1 MTQTEQK
8 KRAKQFAARWQGRGY
23 EKGETQ
29 KFWIDLLTSV
39 LGVEN
44 CMDFIFFEEQVK
56 EKIENKT
63 ITNFIDAYIPST
75 RVMIEQKGSHKDLR
89 EPIKQSDGVSLT
101 PFQQAKKYVAEL
113 PLSQHPK
120 WIVTCNFSEFLVYDM
135 ENPNGEPER
144 ILLADLERDFYRLEF
159 LVNRKSE
166 NIRREEQVSL
176 DAGKLVGKLYDAL
189 FKEYIAPDADSLRSL
204 NILCVRIVFCLYAE
218 DAGLFASKTAFEDY
232 IQSFRPENLRKALI
246 DLFKGLDTKLDA
258 RDKYDTALAPFPYVN
273 GGLFAAEDI
282 EIPNFTPEIVDVIV
296 EHCAPFN
303 WSEISPTIFG
313 AVFESTLNPETR
325 RTGGMHYTSIENIHK
340 VIDPLFMNSLT
351 AEFEEMMHIA
361 QAKTREQKLFDFQ
374 KKLGSLQFLDPACGS
389 GNFLTETYLSL
400 RRLEN
405 RCIAARFSG
414 QALMGDFENPI
425 CVKIDNF
432 YGIEIND
439 FAVTVAKTALWI
451 AESQMIAETERLISQ
466 TIDFLPLKTSANI
479 VEGNA
484 LRMNWATLTAQT
496 GTDYALPETLFFGE
510 IDRTGEH
517 RYDFIMGNPPFVGY
531 SYQSKA
537 QKDDL
542 RSISADIANNIDYVA
557 GWYFKAAAMM
567 KETDIKAAFVSTNS
581 ITQGEQVA
589 ALWKPLFAQYEIRID
604 FAWRTFRWNSEST
617 EKAHVHCVIVGF
629 SHKDSAYEQKFIFD
643 SDGKKTPAQNINGYL
658 LDAPDIFI
666 EKRAEPLCDVPS
678 MLRGSA
684 PVDDGNLLMTIDEK
698 AEYVKKEPQGE
709 KFLRPFMMGKDFID
723 RKPRWCFWLVDA
735 SPADLKKC
743 PRLMKR
749 MANIRDFRLKSTKH
763 ATQQLA
769 DSPTLFG
776 EIRPCTSKYIA
787 IPIVS
792 SERRWY
798 IPIDYLTPDIIAG
811 NKLFQMP
818 NASFYHFGVL
828 TSSVHMAWMRAVC
841 GRLKSDYSYS
851 NTIVYNNFPWCT
863 PTDEQKAA
871 IEQTAQGILDARSR
885 FPDSSLADLYDEA
898 AMPPALRKAHRAND
912 KAVLAA
918 YNFPADITESACVA
932 ELFERYRAMTAG
944 EGT

>member
-1 MTQTEQK
+1 
-8 KRAKQFAARWQGRGY
+8 
-23 EKGETQ
+23 
-29 KFWIDLLTSV
+29 
-39 LGVEN
+39 
-44 CMDFIFFEEQVK
+44 MD
-56 EKIENKT
+56 
-63 ITNFIDAYIPST
+63 
-75 RVMIEQKGSHKDLR
+75 R
-89 EPIKQSDGVSLT
+89 
-101 PFQQAKKYVAEL
+101 
-113 PLSQHPK
+113 
-120 WIVTCNFSEFLVYDM
+120 
-135 ENPNGEPER
+135 
-144 ILLADLERDFYRLEF
+144 
-159 LVNRKSE
+159 
-166 NIRREEQVSL
+166 
-176 DAGKLVGKLYDAL
+176 
-189 FKEYIAPDADSLRSL
+189 
-204 NILCVRIVFCLYAE
+204 
-218 DAGLFASKTAFEDY
+218 
-232 IQSFRPENLRKALI
+232 
-246 DLFKGLDTKLDA
+246 
-258 RDKYDTALAPFPYVN
+258 
-273 GGLFAAEDI
+273 
-282 EIPNFTPEIVDVIV
+282 
-296 EHCAPFN
+296 
-303 WSEISPTIFG
+303 
-313 AVFESTLNPETR
+313 
-325 RTGGMHYTSIENIHK
+325 
-340 VIDPLFMNSLT
+340 LT
-351 AEFEEMMHIA
+351 AEFEEIMHIA
-361 QAKTREQKLFDFQ
+361 QAKTREQKLLDFQ
-374 KKLGSLQFLDPACGS
+374 KKLGALQFLDPACGS

-451 AESQMIAETERLISQ
+451 AESQMITETERLISQ

-496 GTDYALPETLFFGE
+496 GADYALPETLFFGE
-510 IDRTGEH
+510 IDRTGDC
-517 RYDFIMGNPPFVGY
+517 RYDYIMGNPPFVGY

-567 KETDIKAAFVSTNS
+567 KDTDIKAAFVSTNS

-629 SHKDSAYEQKFIFD
+629 SHKDSAETQKLIFD
-643 SDGKKTPAQNINGYL
+643 KEKKTPAQNINGYL
-658 LDAPDIFI
+658 LDAADIFI
-666 EKRAEPLCDVPS
+666 ERQAKPLCDVPE
-678 MLRGSA
+678 MIFGNKPLEN
-684 PVDDGNLLMTIDEK
+684 GNLIMTIEEK

-709 KFLRPFMMGKDFID
+709 KFLRQFLAAKDFID

-735 SPADLKKC
+735 SPADLKAC

-749 MANIRDFRLKSTKH
+749 IAQVREFRLQSTKA
-763 ATQQLA
+763 ATQKLA
-769 DSPTLFG
+769 DYPTLFA
-776 EIRPCTSKYIA
+776 EIRECTSEYIA
-787 IPIVS
+787 VPGVS
-792 SERRWY
+792 SEQRRY
-798 IPIDYLTPDIIAG
+798 IPLDYLKPNVIPSNA
-811 NKLFQMP
+811 LFFLP

-828 TSSVHMAWMRAVC
+828 TSNVHMAWMRAVC
-841 GRLKSDYSYS
+841 GRLEMRYRYS

-863 PTDEQKAA
+863 PTDAQKAA

-918 YNFPADITESACVA
+918 YNLPADITESACVA
-932 ELFERYRAMTAG
+932 ELFARYRAMTAG
-944 EGT
+944 EGE

>member
-1 MTQTEQK
+1 
-8 KRAKQFAARWQGRGY
+8 
-23 EKGETQ
+23 
-29 KFWIDLLTSV
+29 
-39 LGVEN
+39 
-44 CMDFIFFEEQVK
+44 
-56 EKIENKT
+56 
-63 ITNFIDAYIPST
+63 
-75 RVMIEQKGSHKDLR
+75 
-89 EPIKQSDGVSLT
+89 
-101 PFQQAKKYVAEL
+101 
-113 PLSQHPK
+113 
-120 WIVTCNFSEFLVYDM
+120 
-135 ENPNGEPER
+135 
-144 ILLADLERDFYRLEF
+144 
-159 LVNRKSE
+159 
-166 NIRREEQVSL
+166 
-176 DAGKLVGKLYDAL
+176 
-189 FKEYIAPDADSLRSL
+189 
-204 NILCVRIVFCLYAE
+204 
-218 DAGLFASKTAFEDY
+218 
-232 IQSFRPENLRKALI
+232 
-246 DLFKGLDTKLDA
+246 
-258 RDKYDTALAPFPYVN
+258 
-273 GGLFAAEDI
+273 
-282 EIPNFTPEIVDVIV
+282 
-296 EHCAPFN
+296 
-303 WSEISPTIFG
+303 
-313 AVFESTLNPETR
+313 
-325 RTGGMHYTSIENIHK
+325 MHYTSIENIHK
-340 VIDPLFMNSLT
+340 VIDPLFMDRLT
-351 AEFEEMMHIA
+351 AEFEEIMHIA
-361 QAKTREQKLFDFQ
+361 QAKTREQKLLDFQ
-374 KKLGSLQFLDPACGS
+374 KKLGTLQFLDPACGS

-496 GTDYALPETLFFGE
+496 GADYALPETLFFGK

-517 RYDFIMGNPPFVGY
+517 RYDYIMGNPPFVGY

-567 KETDIKAAFVSTNS
+567 KGTDIKAAFVSTNS

-629 SHKDSAYEQKFIFD
+629 SHKDSAETQKLIFD
-643 SDGKKTPAQNINGYL
+643 KEKKTAAQNINGYI
-658 LDAPDIFI
+658 LDAPSIFI
-666 EKRAEPLCDVPS
+666 EQRTNPLCDVPS
-678 MLRGSA
+678 MIRGSD
-684 PVDDGNLLMTIDEK
+684 PVDGGNLLMTIEEK
-698 AEYVKKEPQGE
+698 MEYVKKEPQGE

-723 RKPRWCFWLVDA
+723 RKPRWCFWLVDV
-735 SPADLKKC
+735 SPADLKAC

-749 MANIRDFRLKSTKH
+749 IAQVREFRLQSVKA
-763 ATQQLA
+763 ATQKLA
-769 DSPTLFG
+769 DYPTLFA
-776 EIRPCTSKYIA
+776 EIRECTSEYIA
-787 IPIVS
+787 IPKVS
-792 SERRWY
+792 SERRRY
-798 IPIDYLTPDIIAG
+798 IPIDYLNPNVVAG
-811 NKLFQMP
+811 DKVFQMP
-818 NASFYHFGVL
+818 NASLYHFGVL
-828 TSSVHMAWMRAVC
+828 TSNVHMAWMRAVC

-863 PTDEQKAA
+863 PTDAQKAA
-871 IEQTAQGILDARSR
+871 IEQTAHGILDARSL

-918 YNFPADITESACVA
+918 YNLPADITESACVA
-932 ELFERYRAMTAG
+932 ELFARYRKMTAG

>member
-1 MTQTEQK
+1 M
-8 KRAKQFAARWQGRGY
+8 
-23 EKGETQ
+23 
-29 KFWIDLLTSV
+29 
-39 LGVEN
+39 
-44 CMDFIFFEEQVK
+44 
-56 EKIENKT
+56 
-63 ITNFIDAYIPST
+63 
-75 RVMIEQKGSHKDLR
+75 
-89 EPIKQSDGVSLT
+89 
-101 PFQQAKKYVAEL
+101 
-113 PLSQHPK
+113 
-120 WIVTCNFSEFLVYDM
+120 
-135 ENPNGEPER
+135 
-144 ILLADLERDFYRLEF
+144 
-159 LVNRKSE
+159 
-166 NIRREEQVSL
+166 
-176 DAGKLVGKLYDAL
+176 
-189 FKEYIAPDADSLRSL
+189 
-204 NILCVRIVFCLYAE
+204 
-218 DAGLFASKTAFEDY
+218 
-232 IQSFRPENLRKALI
+232 
-246 DLFKGLDTKLDA
+246 
-258 RDKYDTALAPFPYVN
+258 PFPYVN

-282 EIPNFTPEIVDVIV
+282 EIPNFTPEIVAVIV

-340 VIDPLFMNSLT
+340 VIDPLFMDSLT
-351 AEFEEMMHIA
+351 AEFEEIMNIA
-361 QAKTREQKLFDFQ
+361 QAKTREQKLLDFQ

-484 LRMNWATLTAQT
+484 LRMNWTTLTAQT
-496 GTDYALPETLFFGE
+496 GADYALPETLFFGE
-510 IDRTGEH
+510 IDRTGDR
-517 RYDFIMGNPPFVGY
+517 RYDYIMGNPPFVGY

-567 KETDIKAAFVSTNS
+567 KGTDIKAAFVSTNS

-629 SHKDSAYEQKFIFD
+629 SHKTSTYEQKFIFD

-749 MANIRDFRLKSTKH
+749 MANIRDFRLKSTKY

-818 NASFYHFGVL
+818 NALLYHFGVL
-828 TSSVHMAWMRAVC
+828 TSNVHMAWMRAVC

-863 PTDEQKAA
+863 PTDAQKAA

-918 YNFPADITESACVA
+918 YNLPADITESACVA
-932 ELFERYRAMTAG
+932 ELFERYRKMMAG

>member
-1 MTQTEQK
+1 
-8 KRAKQFAARWQGRGY
+8 
-23 EKGETQ
+23 
-29 KFWIDLLTSV
+29 
-39 LGVEN
+39 
-44 CMDFIFFEEQVK
+44 MD
-56 EKIENKT
+56 
-63 ITNFIDAYIPST
+63 
-75 RVMIEQKGSHKDLR
+75 
-89 EPIKQSDGVSLT
+89 
-101 PFQQAKKYVAEL
+101 
-113 PLSQHPK
+113 
-120 WIVTCNFSEFLVYDM
+120 
-135 ENPNGEPER
+135 
-144 ILLADLERDFYRLEF
+144 
-159 LVNRKSE
+159 
-166 NIRREEQVSL
+166 
-176 DAGKLVGKLYDAL
+176 
-189 FKEYIAPDADSLRSL
+189 
-204 NILCVRIVFCLYAE
+204 
-218 DAGLFASKTAFEDY
+218 
-232 IQSFRPENLRKALI
+232 
-246 DLFKGLDTKLDA
+246 
-258 RDKYDTALAPFPYVN
+258 
-273 GGLFAAEDI
+273 
-282 EIPNFTPEIVDVIV
+282 
-296 EHCAPFN
+296 
-303 WSEISPTIFG
+303 
-313 AVFESTLNPETR
+313 
-325 RTGGMHYTSIENIHK
+325 
-340 VIDPLFMNSLT
+340 SLT
-351 AEFEEMMHIA
+351 AEFEEIMHIA
-361 QAKTREQKLFDFQ
+361 QAKTREQKLLDFQ
-374 KKLGSLQFLDPACGS
+374 KKLGALQFLDPACGS

-451 AESQMIAETERLISQ
+451 AESQMITETERLISQ

-496 GTDYALPETLFFGE
+496 GADYALPETLFFGE
-510 IDRTGEH
+510 IDRTGDC
-517 RYDFIMGNPPFVGY
+517 RYDYIMGNPPFVGY

-567 KETDIKAAFVSTNS
+567 KDTDIKAAFVSTNS

-629 SHKDSAYEQKFIFD
+629 SHKDSAETQKLIFD
-643 SDGKKTPAQNINGYL
+643 KEKKTAAQNINGYL
-658 LDAPDIFI
+658 LDAADIFI
-666 EKRAEPLCDVPS
+666 ERQAKPLCDVPE
-678 MLRGSA
+678 MIFGNKPLEN
-684 PVDDGNLLMTIDEK
+684 GNLIMTIEEK

-709 KFLRPFMMGKDFID
+709 KFLRQFLAAKDFID

-735 SPADLKKC
+735 SPADLKAC

-749 MANIRDFRLKSTKH
+749 IAQVREFRLQSTKA
-763 ATQQLA
+763 ATQKLA
-769 DSPTLFG
+769 DYPTLFA
-776 EIRPCTSKYIA
+776 EIRECTSEYIA
-787 IPIVS
+787 VPGVS
-792 SERRWY
+792 SEQRRY
-798 IPIDYLTPDIIAG
+798 IPLDYLKPNVIPSNA
-811 NKLFQMP
+811 LFFLP

-828 TSSVHMAWMRAVC
+828 TSNVHMAWMRAVC
-841 GRLKSDYSYS
+841 GRLEMRYRYS

-863 PTDEQKAA
+863 PTDAQKAA

-918 YNFPADITESACVA
+918 YNLPADITESACVA
-932 ELFERYRAMTAG
+932 ELFARYRAMTAG
-944 EGT
+944 EGE

>member
-1 MTQTEQK
+1 M
-8 KRAKQFAARWQGRGY
+8 RAVY
-23 EKGETQ
+23 
-29 KFWIDLLTSV
+29 
-39 LGVEN
+39 
-44 CMDFIFFEEQVK
+44 
-56 EKIENKT
+56 
-63 ITNFIDAYIPST
+63 PS
-75 RVMIEQKGSHKDLR
+75 
-89 EPIKQSDGVSLT
+89 
-101 PFQQAKKYVAEL
+101 A
-113 PLSQHPK
+113 
-120 WIVTCNFSEFLVYDM
+120 
-135 ENPNGEPER
+135 
-144 ILLADLERDFYRLEF
+144 
-159 LVNRKSE
+159 
-166 NIRREEQVSL
+166 
-176 DAGKLVGKLYDAL
+176 
-189 FKEYIAPDADSLRSL
+189 
-204 NILCVRIVFCLYAE
+204 
-218 DAGLFASKTAFEDY
+218 
-232 IQSFRPENLRKALI
+232 
-246 DLFKGLDTKLDA
+246 
-258 RDKYDTALAPFPYVN
+258 
-273 GGLFAAEDI
+273 
-282 EIPNFTPEIVDVIV
+282 
-296 EHCAPFN
+296 
-303 WSEISPTIFG
+303 
-313 AVFESTLNPETR
+313 
-325 RTGGMHYTSIENIHK
+325 MHYTSIENIHK
-340 VIDPLFMNSLT
+340 VIDPLFMDRLT
-351 AEFEEMMHIA
+351 AEFEEIMYIA
-361 QAKTREQKLFDFQ
+361 QAKTREQKLLDFQ

-496 GTDYALPETLFFGE
+496 GADYALPETLFFGK

-517 RYDFIMGNPPFVGY
+517 RYDYIMGNPPFVGY

-567 KETDIKAAFVSTNS
+567 KGTDIKAAFVSTNS

-658 LDAPDIFI
+658 LDAADIFI
-666 EKRAEPLCDVPS
+666 ERQAKPLCDVPE
-678 MLRGSA
+678 MIFGNK
-684 PVDDGNLLMTIDEK
+684 PVENGNLIMTIEEK
-698 AEYVKKEPQGE
+698 SEYVKKEPQGE

-723 RKPRWCFWLVDA
+723 RKPRWCFWLVDV
-735 SPADLKKC
+735 SPADLKAC

-749 MANIRDFRLKSTKH
+749 IAQVREFRLQSVKA
-763 ATQQLA
+763 ATQKLA
-769 DSPTLFG
+769 DYPTLFA
-776 EIRPCTSKYIA
+776 EIRECTSEYIA
-787 IPIVS
+787 IPKVS
-792 SERRWY
+792 SERRRY
-798 IPIDYLTPDIIAG
+798 IPIDYLKPDVVAG
-811 NKLFQMP
+811 DKVFQMP
-818 NASFYHFGVL
+818 NASLYHFGVL
-828 TSSVHMAWMRAVC
+828 TSNVHMAWMRAVC

-863 PTDEQKAA
+863 PTDAQKAA
-871 IEQTAQGILDARSR
+871 IEQTAHGILDARSL

-918 YNFPADITESACVA
+918 YNLPADITESACVA
-932 ELFERYRAMTAG
+932 ELFARYRKMTAG

>member
-1 MTQTEQK
+1 
-8 KRAKQFAARWQGRGY
+8 
-23 EKGETQ
+23 
-29 KFWIDLLTSV
+29 
-39 LGVEN
+39 
-44 CMDFIFFEEQVK
+44 
-56 EKIENKT
+56 
-63 ITNFIDAYIPST
+63 
-75 RVMIEQKGSHKDLR
+75 
-89 EPIKQSDGVSLT
+89 
-101 PFQQAKKYVAEL
+101 
-113 PLSQHPK
+113 
-120 WIVTCNFSEFLVYDM
+120 
-135 ENPNGEPER
+135 
-144 ILLADLERDFYRLEF
+144 
-159 LVNRKSE
+159 
-166 NIRREEQVSL
+166 
-176 DAGKLVGKLYDAL
+176 
-189 FKEYIAPDADSLRSL
+189 
-204 NILCVRIVFCLYAE
+204 
-218 DAGLFASKTAFEDY
+218 
-232 IQSFRPENLRKALI
+232 
-246 DLFKGLDTKLDA
+246 
-258 RDKYDTALAPFPYVN
+258 
-273 GGLFAAEDI
+273 
-282 EIPNFTPEIVDVIV
+282 
-296 EHCAPFN
+296 
-303 WSEISPTIFG
+303 
-313 AVFESTLNPETR
+313 
-325 RTGGMHYTSIENIHK
+325 
-340 VIDPLFMNSLT
+340 
-351 AEFEEMMHIA
+351 
-361 QAKTREQKLFDFQ
+361 
-374 KKLGSLQFLDPACGS
+374 
-389 GNFLTETYLSL
+389 
-400 RRLEN
+400 
-405 RCIAARFSG
+405 
-414 QALMGDFENPI
+414 MGDFENPI

-496 GTDYALPETLFFGE
+496 GADYALPETLFFGE
-510 IDRTGEH
+510 IDRTGER
-517 RYDFIMGNPPFVGY
+517 RYDYIMGNPPFVGY
-531 SYQSKA
+531 SYQSKT

-567 KETDIKAAFVSTNS
+567 KGTDIKAAFVSTNS

-589 ALWKPLFAQYEIRID
+589 ALWKPLFEQYEIRID

-769 DSPTLFG
+769 DSPTLFA
-776 EIRPCTSKYIA
+776 EIRECTSEYIA
-787 IPIVS
+787 VPGVS
-792 SERRWY
+792 SEQRRY
-798 IPIDYLTPDIIAG
+798 IPLDYLKPNVIPSNA
-811 NKLFQMP
+811 LFFFLP
-818 NASFYHFGVL
+818 NASLYHFGVL
-828 TSSVHMAWMRAVC
+828 TSNVHMAWMRAVC
-841 GRLKSDYSYS
+841 GRLEMRYRYS
-851 NTIVYNNFPWCT
+851 NTIVYNNFPRCT
-863 PTDEQKAA
+863 PTDAQKAA
-871 IEQTAQGILDARSR
+871 IEQTAQDILDARSR

-918 YNFPADITESACVA
+918 YNLPADITESACVA
-932 ELFERYRAMTAG
+932 ELFERYRKIK
-944 EGT
+944 EE

>member
-1 MTQTEQK
+1 
-8 KRAKQFAARWQGRGY
+8 
-23 EKGETQ
+23 
-29 KFWIDLLTSV
+29 
-39 LGVEN
+39 
-44 CMDFIFFEEQVK
+44 MD
-56 EKIENKT
+56 
-63 ITNFIDAYIPST
+63 
-75 RVMIEQKGSHKDLR
+75 R
-89 EPIKQSDGVSLT
+89 
-101 PFQQAKKYVAEL
+101 
-113 PLSQHPK
+113 
-120 WIVTCNFSEFLVYDM
+120 
-135 ENPNGEPER
+135 
-144 ILLADLERDFYRLEF
+144 
-159 LVNRKSE
+159 
-166 NIRREEQVSL
+166 
-176 DAGKLVGKLYDAL
+176 
-189 FKEYIAPDADSLRSL
+189 
-204 NILCVRIVFCLYAE
+204 
-218 DAGLFASKTAFEDY
+218 
-232 IQSFRPENLRKALI
+232 
-246 DLFKGLDTKLDA
+246 
-258 RDKYDTALAPFPYVN
+258 
-273 GGLFAAEDI
+273 
-282 EIPNFTPEIVDVIV
+282 
-296 EHCAPFN
+296 
-303 WSEISPTIFG
+303 
-313 AVFESTLNPETR
+313 
-325 RTGGMHYTSIENIHK
+325 
-340 VIDPLFMNSLT
+340 LT
-351 AEFEEMMHIA
+351 AEFEEIMHIA
-361 QAKTREQKLFDFQ
+361 QAKTREQKLLDFQ

-466 TIDFLPLKTSANI
+466 SIDFLPLKTSANI

-484 LRMNWATLTAQT
+484 LRMNWATLTAQNDA
-496 GTDYALPETLFFGE
+496 DYALPETLFFGE
-510 IDRTGEH
+510 IDRTGER
-517 RYDFIMGNPPFVGY
+517 RYDYIMGNPPFVGY
-531 SYQSKA
+531 SYQSKT

-567 KETDIKAAFVSTNS
+567 KGTDIKAAFVSTNS

-666 EKRAEPLCDVPS
+666 EKRAEPLCDVPL

-684 PVDDGNLLMTIDEK
+684 PVDDGNLLMTIEEK

-749 MANIRDFRLKSTKH
+749 MVNIRDFRLKSTKH

-818 NASFYHFGVL
+818 NASLYHFGVL
-828 TSSVHMAWMRAVC
+828 TSNVHMAWMRAVC

-863 PTDEQKAA
+863 PTDAQKAA

-885 FPDSSLADLYDEA
+885 FPGSSLAALYDEA

-918 YNFPADITESACVA
+918 YNLPADITESACVA

-944 EGT
+944 EGE

>member
-1 MTQTEQK
+1 
-8 KRAKQFAARWQGRGY
+8 
-23 EKGETQ
+23 
-29 KFWIDLLTSV
+29 
-39 LGVEN
+39 
-44 CMDFIFFEEQVK
+44 
-56 EKIENKT
+56 
-63 ITNFIDAYIPST
+63 
-75 RVMIEQKGSHKDLR
+75 
-89 EPIKQSDGVSLT
+89 
-101 PFQQAKKYVAEL
+101 
-113 PLSQHPK
+113 
-120 WIVTCNFSEFLVYDM
+120 
-135 ENPNGEPER
+135 
-144 ILLADLERDFYRLEF
+144 
-159 LVNRKSE
+159 
-166 NIRREEQVSL
+166 
-176 DAGKLVGKLYDAL
+176 
-189 FKEYIAPDADSLRSL
+189 
-204 NILCVRIVFCLYAE
+204 
-218 DAGLFASKTAFEDY
+218 
-232 IQSFRPENLRKALI
+232 
-246 DLFKGLDTKLDA
+246 
-258 RDKYDTALAPFPYVN
+258 
-273 GGLFAAEDI
+273 
-282 EIPNFTPEIVDVIV
+282 
-296 EHCAPFN
+296 
-303 WSEISPTIFG
+303 
-313 AVFESTLNPETR
+313 
-325 RTGGMHYTSIENIHK
+325 
-340 VIDPLFMNSLT
+340 MNSLT

-466 TIDFLPLKTSANI
+466 TIDFLPLKTGANI

-496 GTDYALPETLFFGE
+496 GADYALPETLFFGE

-787 IPIVS
+787 SPIVS

-898 AMPPALRKAHRAND
+898 AMPPALRRAHRAND

>member
-1 MTQTEQK
+1 
-8 KRAKQFAARWQGRGY
+8 
-23 EKGETQ
+23 
-29 KFWIDLLTSV
+29 
-39 LGVEN
+39 
-44 CMDFIFFEEQVK
+44 
-56 EKIENKT
+56 
-63 ITNFIDAYIPST
+63 
-75 RVMIEQKGSHKDLR
+75 
-89 EPIKQSDGVSLT
+89 
-101 PFQQAKKYVAEL
+101 
-113 PLSQHPK
+113 
-120 WIVTCNFSEFLVYDM
+120 
-135 ENPNGEPER
+135 
-144 ILLADLERDFYRLEF
+144 
-159 LVNRKSE
+159 
-166 NIRREEQVSL
+166 
-176 DAGKLVGKLYDAL
+176 
-189 FKEYIAPDADSLRSL
+189 
-204 NILCVRIVFCLYAE
+204 
-218 DAGLFASKTAFEDY
+218 
-232 IQSFRPENLRKALI
+232 
-246 DLFKGLDTKLDA
+246 
-258 RDKYDTALAPFPYVN
+258 
-273 GGLFAAEDI
+273 
-282 EIPNFTPEIVDVIV
+282 
-296 EHCAPFN
+296 
-303 WSEISPTIFG
+303 
-313 AVFESTLNPETR
+313 
-325 RTGGMHYTSIENIHK
+325 
-340 VIDPLFMNSLT
+340 MNSLT
-351 AEFEEMMHIA
+351 AEFEEIMHIA
-361 QAKTREQKLFDFQ
+361 QAKMREQKLLDFQ
-374 KKLGSLQFLDPACGS
+374 KKLGALQFLDPACGS

-496 GTDYALPETLFFGE
+496 GADYALPETLFFGE
-510 IDRTGEH
+510 IDRTGER
-517 RYDFIMGNPPFVGY
+517 RYDYIMGNPPFVGY
-531 SYQSKA
+531 SYQSKT

-567 KETDIKAAFVSTNS
+567 KGTDIKAAFVSTNS

-658 LDAPDIFI
+658 LDAADIFI
-666 EKRAEPLCDVPS
+666 ERQAKPLCDVPE
-678 MLRGSA
+678 MIFGNK
-684 PVDDGNLLMTIDEK
+684 PVENGNLIMTIEEK

-709 KFLRPFMMGKDFID
+709 KFLRQFLAAKDFID

-735 SPADLKKC
+735 SPADLKAC
-743 PRLMKR
+743 PSLMKR
-749 MANIRDFRLKSTKH
+749 IAQVREFRLQSTKA
-763 ATQQLA
+763 ATQKLA
-769 DSPTLFG
+769 DYPTLFA
-776 EIRPCTSKYIA
+776 EIRECTSEYIA
-787 IPIVS
+787 VPGVS
-792 SERRWY
+792 SEQRRY
-798 IPIDYLTPDIIAG
+798 IPLDYLKPNVIPSNA
-811 NKLFQMP
+811 LFFLP
-818 NASFYHFGVL
+818 NASLYHFGVL
-828 TSSVHMAWMRAVC
+828 TSNIHMAWMRAVC
-841 GRLKSDYSYS
+841 GRLEMRYRYS

-863 PTDEQKAA
+863 PTDAQKAA
-871 IEQTAQGILDARSR
+871 IEQTAQDILDARSR

-918 YNFPADITESACVA
+918 YNLPADITESACVA

-944 EGT
+944 EGK

>member
-1 MTQTEQK
+1 MC
-8 KRAKQFAARWQGRGY
+8 AVY
-23 EKGETQ
+23 
-29 KFWIDLLTSV
+29 
-39 LGVEN
+39 
-44 CMDFIFFEEQVK
+44 
-56 EKIENKT
+56 
-63 ITNFIDAYIPST
+63 PS
-75 RVMIEQKGSHKDLR
+75 
-89 EPIKQSDGVSLT
+89 
-101 PFQQAKKYVAEL
+101 A
-113 PLSQHPK
+113 
-120 WIVTCNFSEFLVYDM
+120 
-135 ENPNGEPER
+135 
-144 ILLADLERDFYRLEF
+144 
-159 LVNRKSE
+159 
-166 NIRREEQVSL
+166 
-176 DAGKLVGKLYDAL
+176 
-189 FKEYIAPDADSLRSL
+189 
-204 NILCVRIVFCLYAE
+204 
-218 DAGLFASKTAFEDY
+218 
-232 IQSFRPENLRKALI
+232 
-246 DLFKGLDTKLDA
+246 
-258 RDKYDTALAPFPYVN
+258 
-273 GGLFAAEDI
+273 
-282 EIPNFTPEIVDVIV
+282 
-296 EHCAPFN
+296 
-303 WSEISPTIFG
+303 
-313 AVFESTLNPETR
+313 
-325 RTGGMHYTSIENIHK
+325 MHYTSIENIHK

-351 AEFEEMMHIA
+351 AEFEEIMHIA
-361 QAKTREQKLFDFQ
+361 QAKTREQKLLDFQ
-374 KKLGSLQFLDPACGS
+374 KKLGALQFLDPACGS

-496 GTDYALPETLFFGE
+496 GADYALPETLFFGE
-510 IDRTGEH
+510 IDLTGER
-517 RYDFIMGNPPFVGY
+517 RYDYIMGNPPFVGY

-567 KETDIKAAFVSTNS
+567 KGTDIKAAFVSTNS

-629 SHKDSAYEQKFIFD
+629 SHKDSAETQKLIFD
-643 SDGKKTPAQNINGYL
+643 KEKKTAAQNINGYL

-818 NASFYHFGVL
+818 NASLYHFGVL
-828 TSSVHMAWMRAVC
+828 TSNVHMAWMRAVC

-863 PTDEQKAA
+863 PTDAQKAA

-918 YNFPADITESACVA
+918 YNLPADITESACVA
-932 ELFERYRAMTAG
+932 ELFERYRTMTAG

>member
-44 CMDFIFFEEQVK
+44 CTDFIFFEEQVK

-63 ITNFIDAYIPST
+63 ITNFIDAYIPET
-75 RVMIEQKGSHKDLR
+75 RVMIEQKSSHKDLL
-89 EPIKQSDGVSLT
+89 EPIKQSDGILLT
-101 PFQQAKKYVAEL
+101 PFQQARKYVSEL

-189 FKEYIAPDADSLRSL
+189 FKEYIAPDANSLRSL

-246 DLFKGLDTKLDA
+246 DLFKGLDTKIDA

-273 GGLFAAEDI
+273 GGLFGAEDI
-282 EIPNFTPEIVDVIV
+282 EIPNFTPEIVAVIV

-340 VIDPLFMNSLT
+340 VIDPLFMDRLT
-351 AEFEEMMHIA
+351 AEFEEIMHIA

-374 KKLGSLQFLDPACGS
+374 KKLGALQFLDPACGS

-496 GTDYALPETLFFGE
+496 GADYALPETLFFGE
-510 IDRTGEH
+510 IDHTGER
-517 RYDFIMGNPPFVGY
+517 RYDYIMGNPPFVGY

-567 KETDIKAAFVSTNS
+567 KGTDIKAAFVSTNS
-581 ITQGEQVA
+581 ITQGSR
-589 ALWKPLFAQYEIRID
+589 L
-604 FAWRTFRWNSEST
+604 
-617 EKAHVHCVIVGF
+617 
-629 SHKDSAYEQKFIFD
+629 
-643 SDGKKTPAQNINGYL
+643 
-658 LDAPDIFI
+658 
-666 EKRAEPLCDVPS
+666 PLCGSRCLHSTKSALILRGVPS
-678 MLRGSA
+678 AGIPNR
-684 PVDDGNLLMTIDEK
+684 
-698 AEYVKKEPQGE
+698 
-709 KFLRPFMMGKDFID
+709 
-723 RKPRWCFWLVDA
+723 RK
-735 SPADLKKC
+735 
-743 PRLMKR
+743 KR
-749 MANIRDFRLKSTKH
+749 MF
-763 ATQQLA
+763 
-769 DSPTLFG
+769 
-776 EIRPCTSKYIA
+776 IA
-787 IPIVS
+787 
-792 SERRWY
+792 
-798 IPIDYLTPDIIAG
+798 
-811 NKLFQMP
+811 
-818 NASFYHFGVL
+818 
-828 TSSVHMAWMRAVC
+828 
-841 GRLKSDYSYS
+841 
-851 NTIVYNNFPWCT
+851 
-863 PTDEQKAA
+863 
-871 IEQTAQGILDARSR
+871 
-885 FPDSSLADLYDEA
+885 
-898 AMPPALRKAHRAND
+898 
-912 KAVLAA
+912 
-918 YNFPADITESACVA
+918 
-932 ELFERYRAMTAG
+932 
-944 EGT
+944 

>member
-1 MTQTEQK
+1 M
-8 KRAKQFAARWQGRGY
+8 
-23 EKGETQ
+23 
-29 KFWIDLLTSV
+29 
-39 LGVEN
+39 
-44 CMDFIFFEEQVK
+44 
-56 EKIENKT
+56 
-63 ITNFIDAYIPST
+63 
-75 RVMIEQKGSHKDLR
+75 
-89 EPIKQSDGVSLT
+89 
-101 PFQQAKKYVAEL
+101 
-113 PLSQHPK
+113 
-120 WIVTCNFSEFLVYDM
+120 
-135 ENPNGEPER
+135 
-144 ILLADLERDFYRLEF
+144 
-159 LVNRKSE
+159 
-166 NIRREEQVSL
+166 
-176 DAGKLVGKLYDAL
+176 
-189 FKEYIAPDADSLRSL
+189 
-204 NILCVRIVFCLYAE
+204 
-218 DAGLFASKTAFEDY
+218 
-232 IQSFRPENLRKALI
+232 
-246 DLFKGLDTKLDA
+246 
-258 RDKYDTALAPFPYVN
+258 PFPYVN

-282 EIPNFTPEIVDVIV
+282 EIPNFTPEIVAVIV

-340 VIDPLFMNSLT
+340 VIDPLFMDSLT
-351 AEFEEMMHIA
+351 AEFEEIMNIA
-361 QAKTREQKLFDFQ
+361 QAKTREQKLLDFQ

-484 LRMNWATLTAQT
+484 LRMNWTTLTAQT
-496 GTDYALPETLFFGE
+496 GADYALPETLFFGE
-510 IDRTGEH
+510 IDRTGDR
-517 RYDFIMGNPPFVGY
+517 RYDYIMGNPPFVGY

-567 KETDIKAAFVSTNS
+567 KGTDIKAAFVSTNS

-629 SHKDSAYEQKFIFD
+629 SHKTSTYEQKFIFD

-749 MANIRDFRLKSTKH
+749 MANIRDFRLKSTKY

-818 NASFYHFGVL
+818 NALLYHFGVL
-828 TSSVHMAWMRAVC
+828 TSNVHMAWMRAVC

-863 PTDEQKAA
+863 PTDAQKAA
-871 IEQTAQGILDARSR
+871 IEQTAHGILDARSR

-918 YNFPADITESACVA
+918 YNLPADITESACVA
-932 ELFERYRAMTAG
+932 ELFERYRKMMAG

>member
-1 MTQTEQK
+1 
-8 KRAKQFAARWQGRGY
+8 
-23 EKGETQ
+23 
-29 KFWIDLLTSV
+29 
-39 LGVEN
+39 
-44 CMDFIFFEEQVK
+44 MD
-56 EKIENKT
+56 
-63 ITNFIDAYIPST
+63 
-75 RVMIEQKGSHKDLR
+75 R
-89 EPIKQSDGVSLT
+89 
-101 PFQQAKKYVAEL
+101 
-113 PLSQHPK
+113 
-120 WIVTCNFSEFLVYDM
+120 
-135 ENPNGEPER
+135 
-144 ILLADLERDFYRLEF
+144 
-159 LVNRKSE
+159 
-166 NIRREEQVSL
+166 
-176 DAGKLVGKLYDAL
+176 
-189 FKEYIAPDADSLRSL
+189 
-204 NILCVRIVFCLYAE
+204 
-218 DAGLFASKTAFEDY
+218 
-232 IQSFRPENLRKALI
+232 
-246 DLFKGLDTKLDA
+246 
-258 RDKYDTALAPFPYVN
+258 
-273 GGLFAAEDI
+273 
-282 EIPNFTPEIVDVIV
+282 
-296 EHCAPFN
+296 
-303 WSEISPTIFG
+303 
-313 AVFESTLNPETR
+313 
-325 RTGGMHYTSIENIHK
+325 
-340 VIDPLFMNSLT
+340 LT
-351 AEFEEMMHIA
+351 AEFEEIMRIA

-374 KKLGSLQFLDPACGS
+374 KKLGALQFLDPACGS

-496 GTDYALPETLFFGE
+496 GADYALPETLFFGE
-510 IDRTGEH
+510 IDRTGE
-517 RYDFIMGNPPFVGY
+517 RRCDYIMGNPPFVGY

-567 KETDIKAAFVSTNS
+567 KGSDIKAAFVSTNS

-629 SHKDSAYEQKFIFD
+629 SHKDSAETQKLIFD
-643 SDGKKTPAQNINGYL
+643 KEKKTAAQNINGYL

-684 PVDDGNLLMTIDEK
+684 PVDGGNLLMTIEEK
-698 AEYVKKEPQGE
+698 MEYVKKEPQGE

-735 SPADLKKC
+735 SPADLKAC

-749 MANIRDFRLKSTKH
+749 IAKVKECRLQSSSEVTKKF
-763 ATQQLA
+763 AEMP
-769 DSPTLFG
+769 SLFLC
-776 EIRPCTSKYIA
+776 RRNCTTEYIA
-787 IPIVS
+787 IPKIS
-792 SERRWY
+792 SERRRY
-798 IPIDYLTPDIIAG
+798 IPIDYLPPNIIAG
-811 NKLFQMP
+811 DMLFQMP
-818 NASFYHFGVL
+818 NASLYHFGVL
-828 TSSVHMAWMRAVC
+828 TSNIHMAWMRAVC
-841 GRLKSDYSYS
+841 GRLEMRYRYS

-863 PTDEQKAA
+863 PTDAQKAA

-918 YNFPADITESACVA
+918 YNLPADITESACVA
-932 ELFERYRAMTAG
+932 ELFERYRKMTAG
-944 EGT
+944 EGE

>member
-1 MTQTEQK
+1 
-8 KRAKQFAARWQGRGY
+8 
-23 EKGETQ
+23 
-29 KFWIDLLTSV
+29 
-39 LGVEN
+39 
-44 CMDFIFFEEQVK
+44 MD
-56 EKIENKT
+56 
-63 ITNFIDAYIPST
+63 
-75 RVMIEQKGSHKDLR
+75 
-89 EPIKQSDGVSLT
+89 
-101 PFQQAKKYVAEL
+101 
-113 PLSQHPK
+113 
-120 WIVTCNFSEFLVYDM
+120 
-135 ENPNGEPER
+135 
-144 ILLADLERDFYRLEF
+144 
-159 LVNRKSE
+159 
-166 NIRREEQVSL
+166 
-176 DAGKLVGKLYDAL
+176 
-189 FKEYIAPDADSLRSL
+189 
-204 NILCVRIVFCLYAE
+204 
-218 DAGLFASKTAFEDY
+218 
-232 IQSFRPENLRKALI
+232 
-246 DLFKGLDTKLDA
+246 
-258 RDKYDTALAPFPYVN
+258 
-273 GGLFAAEDI
+273 
-282 EIPNFTPEIVDVIV
+282 
-296 EHCAPFN
+296 
-303 WSEISPTIFG
+303 
-313 AVFESTLNPETR
+313 
-325 RTGGMHYTSIENIHK
+325 
-340 VIDPLFMNSLT
+340 SLT
-351 AEFEEMMHIA
+351 AEFEEIMHIA

-374 KKLGSLQFLDPACGS
+374 KKLGALQFLDPACGS

-496 GTDYALPETLFFGE
+496 GADYALPETLFFGE
-510 IDRTGEH
+510 IDRTGER
-517 RYDFIMGNPPFVGY
+517 RYDYIMGNPPFVGY
-531 SYQSKA
+531 SYQSKT

-567 KETDIKAAFVSTNS
+567 KGTDIKAAFVSTNS

-589 ALWKPLFAQYEIRID
+589 ALWKPLFAQYALRID

-735 SPADLKKC
+735 SPADLKKY

-863 PTDEQKAA
+863 PTDAQKAA
-871 IEQTAQGILDARSR
+871 IEQTAHGILDARSR
-885 FPDSSLADLYDEA
+885 FSDSSLADLYEEA

-918 YNFPADITESACVA
+918 YNLHADITESACVA
-932 ELFERYRAMTAG
+932 ELFERYRKIK
-944 EGT
+944 EE

>member
-1 MTQTEQK
+1 M
-8 KRAKQFAARWQGRGY
+8 RAVY
-23 EKGETQ
+23 
-29 KFWIDLLTSV
+29 
-39 LGVEN
+39 
-44 CMDFIFFEEQVK
+44 
-56 EKIENKT
+56 
-63 ITNFIDAYIPST
+63 PS
-75 RVMIEQKGSHKDLR
+75 
-89 EPIKQSDGVSLT
+89 
-101 PFQQAKKYVAEL
+101 A
-113 PLSQHPK
+113 
-120 WIVTCNFSEFLVYDM
+120 
-135 ENPNGEPER
+135 
-144 ILLADLERDFYRLEF
+144 
-159 LVNRKSE
+159 
-166 NIRREEQVSL
+166 
-176 DAGKLVGKLYDAL
+176 
-189 FKEYIAPDADSLRSL
+189 
-204 NILCVRIVFCLYAE
+204 
-218 DAGLFASKTAFEDY
+218 
-232 IQSFRPENLRKALI
+232 
-246 DLFKGLDTKLDA
+246 
-258 RDKYDTALAPFPYVN
+258 
-273 GGLFAAEDI
+273 
-282 EIPNFTPEIVDVIV
+282 
-296 EHCAPFN
+296 
-303 WSEISPTIFG
+303 
-313 AVFESTLNPETR
+313 
-325 RTGGMHYTSIENIHK
+325 MHYTSIENIHK
-340 VIDPLFMNSLT
+340 VIAPLFMDSLT
-351 AEFEEMMHIA
+351 AEFEEIMHIA

-374 KKLGSLQFLDPACGS
+374 KKLGALQFLDPACGS

-496 GTDYALPETLFFGE
+496 GADYALPETLFFGE
-510 IDRTGEH
+510 IDRTGER
-517 RYDFIMGNPPFVGY
+517 RYDYIMGNPPFVGY
-531 SYQSKA
+531 SYQSKT

-567 KETDIKAAFVSTNS
+567 KGTDIKAAFVSTNS

-589 ALWKPLFAQYEIRID
+589 ALWKPLFAQYALRID

-735 SPADLKKC
+735 SPADLKKY

-863 PTDEQKAA
+863 PTDAQKAA
-871 IEQTAQGILDARSR
+871 IEQTAHGILDARSR
-885 FPDSSLADLYDEA
+885 FSDSSLADLYEEA

-918 YNFPADITESACVA
+918 YNLHADITESACVA
-932 ELFERYRAMTAG
+932 ELFERYRKIK
-944 EGT
+944 EE

>member
-1 MTQTEQK
+1 M
-8 KRAKQFAARWQGRGY
+8 RAVY
-23 EKGETQ
+23 
-29 KFWIDLLTSV
+29 
-39 LGVEN
+39 
-44 CMDFIFFEEQVK
+44 
-56 EKIENKT
+56 
-63 ITNFIDAYIPST
+63 PS
-75 RVMIEQKGSHKDLR
+75 
-89 EPIKQSDGVSLT
+89 
-101 PFQQAKKYVAEL
+101 A
-113 PLSQHPK
+113 
-120 WIVTCNFSEFLVYDM
+120 
-135 ENPNGEPER
+135 
-144 ILLADLERDFYRLEF
+144 
-159 LVNRKSE
+159 
-166 NIRREEQVSL
+166 
-176 DAGKLVGKLYDAL
+176 
-189 FKEYIAPDADSLRSL
+189 
-204 NILCVRIVFCLYAE
+204 
-218 DAGLFASKTAFEDY
+218 
-232 IQSFRPENLRKALI
+232 
-246 DLFKGLDTKLDA
+246 
-258 RDKYDTALAPFPYVN
+258 
-273 GGLFAAEDI
+273 
-282 EIPNFTPEIVDVIV
+282 
-296 EHCAPFN
+296 
-303 WSEISPTIFG
+303 
-313 AVFESTLNPETR
+313 
-325 RTGGMHYTSIENIHK
+325 MHYTSIENIHK

-351 AEFEEMMHIA
+351 AEFEEIMHIA
-361 QAKTREQKLFDFQ
+361 QAKMREQKLLDFQ
-374 KKLGSLQFLDPACGS
+374 KKLGALQFLDPACGS

-496 GTDYALPETLFFGE
+496 GADYALPETLFFGE
-510 IDRTGEH
+510 IDRTGER
-517 RYDFIMGNPPFVGY
+517 RYDYIMGNPPFVGY
-531 SYQSKA
+531 SYQSKT

-567 KETDIKAAFVSTNS
+567 KGTDIKAAFVSTNS

-589 ALWKPLFAQYEIRID
+589 ALWKPLFEQYEIRID

-769 DSPTLFG
+769 DSPTLFA
-776 EIRPCTSKYIA
+776 EIRECTSEYIA
-787 IPIVS
+787 VPGVS
-792 SERRWY
+792 SEQRRY
-798 IPIDYLTPDIIAG
+798 IPLDYLKPNVIPSNA
-811 NKLFQMP
+811 LFFFLP
-818 NASFYHFGVL
+818 NASLYHFGVL
-828 TSSVHMAWMRAVC
+828 TSNVHMAWMRAVC
-841 GRLKSDYSYS
+841 GRLEMRYRYS
-851 NTIVYNNFPWCT
+851 NTIVYNNFPRCT
-863 PTDEQKAA
+863 PTDAQKAA
-871 IEQTAQGILDARSR
+871 IEQTAQDILDARSR

-918 YNFPADITESACVA
+918 YNLPADITESACVA
-932 ELFERYRAMTAG
+932 ELFERYRKIK
-944 EGT
+944 EE

>member
-1 MTQTEQK
+1 
-8 KRAKQFAARWQGRGY
+8 
-23 EKGETQ
+23 
-29 KFWIDLLTSV
+29 
-39 LGVEN
+39 
-44 CMDFIFFEEQVK
+44 MD
-56 EKIENKT
+56 
-63 ITNFIDAYIPST
+63 
-75 RVMIEQKGSHKDLR
+75 
-89 EPIKQSDGVSLT
+89 
-101 PFQQAKKYVAEL
+101 
-113 PLSQHPK
+113 
-120 WIVTCNFSEFLVYDM
+120 
-135 ENPNGEPER
+135 
-144 ILLADLERDFYRLEF
+144 
-159 LVNRKSE
+159 
-166 NIRREEQVSL
+166 
-176 DAGKLVGKLYDAL
+176 
-189 FKEYIAPDADSLRSL
+189 
-204 NILCVRIVFCLYAE
+204 
-218 DAGLFASKTAFEDY
+218 
-232 IQSFRPENLRKALI
+232 
-246 DLFKGLDTKLDA
+246 
-258 RDKYDTALAPFPYVN
+258 
-273 GGLFAAEDI
+273 
-282 EIPNFTPEIVDVIV
+282 
-296 EHCAPFN
+296 
-303 WSEISPTIFG
+303 
-313 AVFESTLNPETR
+313 
-325 RTGGMHYTSIENIHK
+325 
-340 VIDPLFMNSLT
+340 SLT
-351 AEFEEMMHIA
+351 AEFEEIMHIA
-361 QAKTREQKLFDFQ
+361 QAKTREQKLLDFQ
-374 KKLGSLQFLDPACGS
+374 KKLGALQFLDPACGS

-451 AESQMIAETERLISQ
+451 AESQMITETERLISQ

-496 GTDYALPETLFFGE
+496 GADYALPETLFFGE
-510 IDRTGEH
+510 IDRTGDC
-517 RYDFIMGNPPFVGY
+517 RYDYIMGNPPFVGY

-567 KETDIKAAFVSTNS
+567 KDTDIKAAFVSTNS

-629 SHKDSAYEQKFIFD
+629 SHKDSAETQKLIFD
-643 SDGKKTPAQNINGYL
+643 KEKKTPAQNINGYL
-658 LDAPDIFI
+658 LDAADIFI
-666 EKRAEPLCDVPS
+666 ERQAKPLCDVPE
-678 MLRGSA
+678 MIFGNKPLEN
-684 PVDDGNLLMTIDEK
+684 GNLIMTIEEK

-709 KFLRPFMMGKDFID
+709 KFLRQFLAAKDFID

-735 SPADLKKC
+735 SPADLKAC

-749 MANIRDFRLKSTKH
+749 IAQVREFRLQSTKA
-763 ATQQLA
+763 ATQKLA
-769 DSPTLFG
+769 DYPTLFA
-776 EIRPCTSKYIA
+776 EIRECTSEYIA
-787 IPIVS
+787 VPGVS
-792 SERRWY
+792 SEQRRY
-798 IPIDYLTPDIIAG
+798 IPLDYLKPNVIPSNA
-811 NKLFQMP
+811 LFFLP

-828 TSSVHMAWMRAVC
+828 TSNVHMAWMRAVC
-841 GRLKSDYSYS
+841 GRLEMRYRYS

-863 PTDEQKAA
+863 PTDAQKAA

-918 YNFPADITESACVA
+918 YNLPADITESACVA
-932 ELFERYRAMTAG
+932 ELFARYRAMTAG
-944 EGT
+944 EGE

>member
-1 MTQTEQK
+1 
-8 KRAKQFAARWQGRGY
+8 
-23 EKGETQ
+23 
-29 KFWIDLLTSV
+29 
-39 LGVEN
+39 
-44 CMDFIFFEEQVK
+44 MD
-56 EKIENKT
+56 
-63 ITNFIDAYIPST
+63 
-75 RVMIEQKGSHKDLR
+75 
-89 EPIKQSDGVSLT
+89 
-101 PFQQAKKYVAEL
+101 
-113 PLSQHPK
+113 
-120 WIVTCNFSEFLVYDM
+120 
-135 ENPNGEPER
+135 
-144 ILLADLERDFYRLEF
+144 
-159 LVNRKSE
+159 
-166 NIRREEQVSL
+166 
-176 DAGKLVGKLYDAL
+176 
-189 FKEYIAPDADSLRSL
+189 
-204 NILCVRIVFCLYAE
+204 
-218 DAGLFASKTAFEDY
+218 
-232 IQSFRPENLRKALI
+232 
-246 DLFKGLDTKLDA
+246 
-258 RDKYDTALAPFPYVN
+258 
-273 GGLFAAEDI
+273 
-282 EIPNFTPEIVDVIV
+282 
-296 EHCAPFN
+296 
-303 WSEISPTIFG
+303 
-313 AVFESTLNPETR
+313 
-325 RTGGMHYTSIENIHK
+325 
-340 VIDPLFMNSLT
+340 SLT
-351 AEFEEMMHIA
+351 AEFEEIMHIA
-361 QAKTREQKLFDFQ
+361 QAKTREQKLLDFQ

-496 GTDYALPETLFFGE
+496 GADYALPETLFFGE
-510 IDRTGEH
+510 IDHTGERH
-517 RYDFIMGNPPFVGY
+517 YDYIMGNPPFVGY

-567 KETDIKAAFVSTNS
+567 KGTDIKAVFVSTNS

-658 LDAPDIFI
+658 LDAADIFI
-666 EKRAEPLCDVPS
+666 ERQAKPLCDVPE
-678 MLRGSA
+678 MIFGNK
-684 PVDDGNLLMTIDEK
+684 PVENGNLIMTIEEK
-698 AEYVKKEPQGE
+698 SEYVKKEPQGE

-723 RKPRWCFWLVDA
+723 RKPRWCFWLVDV
-735 SPADLKKC
+735 SPADLKAC

-749 MANIRDFRLKSTKH
+749 IAQVREFRLQSVKA
-763 ATQQLA
+763 ATQKLA
-769 DSPTLFG
+769 DYPTLFA
-776 EIRPCTSKYIA
+776 EIRECTSEYIA
-787 IPIVS
+787 IPKVS
-792 SERRWY
+792 SERRRY
-798 IPIDYLTPDIIAG
+798 IPIDYLKPDVVAG
-811 NKLFQMP
+811 DKVFQMP
-818 NASFYHFGVL
+818 NASLYHFGVL
-828 TSSVHMAWMRAVC
+828 TSNVHMAWMRAVC

-863 PTDEQKAA
+863 PTDAQKAA
-871 IEQTAQGILDARSR
+871 IKQTAHGILDARSR

-918 YNFPADITESACVA
+918 YNLPADITESACVA
-932 ELFERYRAMTAG
+932 ELFARYRAMAAG
-944 EGT
+944 EGE